1 MASGDIPQGFGDVTN
16 VALSGTGPARQVLT
30 KPEDYKQFFTLTPV
44 CRVHVYQKNQG
55 KGWGE
60 PGPLPSHWCGDNPGD
75 NVNEVPDII
84 FGKEGVYLG
93 DMTPMEFQILTA
105 RVNSTRQWQCSSA
118 MFQIAAPLDASTAPT
133 ACPIRPNDVIVM
145 EMGYCNGLDSQ
156 VSLPTGR
163 TNYDAFVGDV
173 VFYGIV
179 DTIKERGG
187 SGEKD

>member
-93 DMTPMEFQILTA
+93 DMTPMAVSYTHLT
-105 RVNSTRQWQCSSA
+105 
-118 MFQIAAPLDASTAPT
+118 
-133 ACPIRPNDVIVM
+133 
-145 EMGYCNGLDSQ
+145 
-156 VSLPTGR
+156 LPT
-163 TNYDAFVGDV
+163 
-173 VFYGIV
+173 
-179 DTIKERGG
+179 
-187 SGEKD
+187 